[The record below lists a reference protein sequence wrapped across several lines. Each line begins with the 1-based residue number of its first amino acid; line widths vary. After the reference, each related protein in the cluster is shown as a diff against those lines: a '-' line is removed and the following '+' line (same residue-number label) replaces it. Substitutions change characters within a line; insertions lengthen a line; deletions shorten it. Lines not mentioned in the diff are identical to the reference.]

1 MDCGITEQRALG
13 EHVEDA
19 LGMKALEIVHSV
31 GDLEVVLN
39 AFDFVDER
47 ITKIVIDGVGDNHVA
62 LLFDR
67 GGECHRIDR

>member
-1 MDCGITEQRALG
+1 MDCSVAEQGALG

-19 LGMKALEIVHSV
+19 LGVEALEIVHAV

-39 AFDFVDER
+39 ALDLVDER

-67 GGECHRIDR
+67 GGQCHRID